1 MKKNT
6 AKKTW
11 GIIPLLTIL
20 LVLLILFNL
29 GIGDTPIAFADII
42 KALVGVGDPG
52 IQFTLFEFRLPRI
65 ALAVL
70 AGAALAV
77 SGVIAQSVM
86 RNPLAAPDTLG
97 LTGGAGLGAAIVTI
111 LLPGAHS
118 FILAGAAFSGSVAA
132 AVFVYLL
139 AYREGI
145 SPVRLALVGCAVSAF
160 CHSGI
165 QLLISRISPNVN
177 SALVWLS
184 GSLWGREWDDVLSL
198 LIWAVILIPLALF
211 LAGPMD
217 LIKSGDDIAK
227 GLGVSLEK
235 NRLLL
240 LAITV
245 FLTAAAVSA
254 VGTIGFIGLM
264 TPHIARKLGGFYSK
278 QLIPISA
285 LIGAIILLT
294 ADAIGRGLIPPI
306 EIPAGLIV
314 AVVGGP
320 FFLYQLW
327 RASNQRK
334 KR

>member
-1 MKKNT
+1 M
-6 AKKTW
+6 
-11 GIIPLLTIL
+11 
-20 LVLLILFNL
+20 
-29 GIGDTPIAFADII
+29 
-42 KALVGVGDPG
+42 
-52 IQFTLFEFRLPRI
+52 Q
-65 ALAVL
+65 
-70 AGAALAV
+70 
-77 SGVIAQSVM
+77 
-86 RNPLAAPDTLG
+86 
-97 LTGGAGLGAAIVTI
+97 
-111 LLPGAHS
+111 
-118 FILAGAAFSGSVAA
+118 
-132 AVFVYLL
+132 
-139 AYREGI
+139 
-145 SPVRLALVGCAVSAF
+145 
-160 CHSGI
+160 
-165 QLLISRISPNVN
+165 
-177 SALVWLS
+177 
-184 GSLWGREWDDVLSL
+184 
-198 LIWAVILIPLALF
+198 IWAQ
-211 LAGPMD
+211 
-217 LIKSGDDIAK
+217 

-235 NRLLL
+235 TRLLL

-327 RASNQRK
+327 RASNRRK